1 MVETSS
7 SNHSGKKVFVI
18 DTNIFI
24 DDPNAIAKLK
34 DNIIVV
40 PFSVL
45 DELDGLKKRQDE
57 LGVNARR
64 ASRFINKMKKN
75 GKSLSEGVAIYD
87 ADGNPTGGTLYLDN
101 EIGIKDLSPLQTH
114 NDTPDH
120 RIMSVALKWK
130 NDTFLEA
137 KKLEPNTPVILITN
151 DINLRNKAD
160 SFGITAEWR
169 KTDVS
174 DYTGSRE
181 ISDGKL
187 YNLLQETGVA
197 ANNDLNLENKF
208 SPNECLLVRRGERF
222 VSAIFRE
229 NRVEVIKMPDDVYG
243 IKPRN
248 IEQEFALELLLDPQI
263 SIVTIN
269 GKAGTGKTLL
279 ALAASLQQ
287 LHEDIY
293 DRVAVARPIVV
304 MGNDIGFLPGDIDA
318 KLNPWMQPIYDNLD
332 ILFPPDNYKN
342 KYTQK
347 TKKKNK
353 RKKLYGVNLAESEH
367 HSTEYQ
373 QVDTW
378 QKLIE
383 EKLLCVEPLT
393 YIRGRSMPRQIL
405 IIDEAQNLN
414 RHEVKTIITRIGEG
428 SKIIL
433 TGDIEQ
439 IDNPYLNKNNNGLSI
454 VREKLKNWHRAGHI
468 TLKKSERS
476 EVAEYVSGIL

>member
-1 MVETSS
+1 MAKSITDGEE
-7 SNHSGKKVFVI
+7 KIFVI
-18 DTNIFI
+18 DTNILI
-24 DDPNAIAKLK
+24 DDPNAIARLK
-34 DNIIVV
+34 DNIIVI

-45 DELDGLKKRQDE
+45 DELDGLKKRSDE
-57 LGVNARR
+57 LGNNARR

-130 NDTFLEA
+130 NSTFLEA
-137 KKLEPNTPVILITN
+137 KKLEPDAPVILITN

-160 SFGITAEWR
+160 SFGIIAEWR
-169 KTDVS
+169 KTDKVS

-187 YNLLQETGVA
+187 YNLLEETGVA
-197 ANNDLNLENKF
+197 ANSDLNQENKY

-222 VSAIFRE
+222 VPAIFRE
-229 NRVEVIKMPDDVYG
+229 NRVEAIKMPNDVYG
-243 IKPRN
+243 VKPRN
-248 IEQEFALELLLDPQI
+248 IEQQFALELLLDPKI
-263 SIVTIN
+263 RVVTIN

-304 MGNDIGFLPGDIDA
+304 MGNDIGFLPGNIEE

-342 KYTQK
+342 KHAQK
-347 TKKKNK
+347 TKRKGK
-353 RKKLYGVNLAESEH
+353 RKKICGVNWSESEH
-367 HSTEYQ
+367 QLAEYQ

-383 EKLLCVEPLT
+383 EKLLCVEPLA
-393 YIRGRSMPRQIL
+393 YMRGRSMPRQIL

-454 VREKLKNWHRAGHI
+454 AREKLKNWYRAGHI
-468 TLKKSERS
+468 SLKKSERS
-476 EVAEYVSGIL
+476 EVAEYVSSIL